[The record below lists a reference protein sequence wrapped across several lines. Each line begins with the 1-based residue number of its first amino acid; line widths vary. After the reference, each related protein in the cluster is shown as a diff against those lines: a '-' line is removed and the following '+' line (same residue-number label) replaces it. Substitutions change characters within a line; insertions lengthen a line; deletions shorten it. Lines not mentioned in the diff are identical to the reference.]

1 MYRRGDYLKRT
12 LCLALALIVLAAC
25 GKSPEAPAPKPA
37 PAPFATPASPPEPL
51 PLPENPPEAS
61 ELPPPPDKDAPEAI
75 PEPVAATSAALAPNE
90 PAAEPEP
97 AEADTGIPIS
107 ENLEVPPP
115 AQKSELDTAKI
126 ELELLRLIN
135 GTRVQLGVEPLGL
148 QDEMQYAART
158 RSAEA
163 LQKFTHARPDGTPY
177 NTAVDEAGF
186 SYAGK
191 WHGEN
196 LASLSFTIG
205 QLDENEAALK
215 LFEGLNA
222 SPGHRENMARGNFA
236 QAGIGVAAYIESE
249 TVTLASAQLFASF

>member
-1 MYRRGDYLKRT
+1 LKRT
-12 LCLALALIVLAAC
+12 LCLALALFVLAAC
-25 GKSPEAPAPKPA
+25 GKAPEASAPKPA
-37 PAPFATPASPPEPL
+37 PAPFATPASPPAPL
-51 PLPENPPEAS
+51 PLPEEPPEAS
-61 ELPPPPDKDAPEAI
+61 ELPPPPEETAPEAI
-75 PEPVAATSAALAPNE
+75 PEPVAEASAALAPNE

-107 ENLEVPPP
+107 ENLAEPPSERK
-115 AQKSELDTAKI
+115 AQPDTEKI

-135 GTRVQLGVEPLGL
+135 GTRAQLGVEPLGL
-148 QDEMQYAART
+148 QEEMQYAART

-163 LQKFTHARPDGTPY
+163 LLKFTHARPDGTPY
-177 NTAVDEAGF
+177 NTAFDEAGF

-236 QAGIGVAAYIESE
+236 QAGIGVAAAVENE